1 MNAHT
6 IRQQFLD
13 FFKSKGHTIVPSAPM
28 VVKNDPSLMFNNSGM
43 APFKDLFL
51 GNAPI
56 IHARIADTQ
65 KCLRV
70 SGKHNDLEEVGVD
83 TYHHTMFEMLG
94 NWSFGDY
101 FKTEAIAWSW
111 ELLTRVYGISPDRL
125 YVTVFE
131 GAAEEN
137 IPFDTQA
144 YNEWLKWIPKER
156 ILKGSKKDNF
166 WEMGET
172 GPCGP
177 CSEIHYD
184 GRLDTERHSQSGASL
199 VNADHPQVIEIWNN
213 VFMEYERK
221 ANGELVA
228 LPKKHVDTGMGFE
241 RLVRVLQGK
250 NSNYD
255 TDVFQPLIQKIEE
268 LSGLRYSATDE
279 HLHKSKQVINIG
291 MRVIADHIRTIAFSI
306 ADGQLPGNTGA
317 GYVIRRILRR
327 AVRYGYQSLNLKEP
341 FLFRIVPVLAIQMG
355 KTFPELQNQKL
366 LIERVIREEELAFYK
381 TLENGLKR
389 IDQICA
395 EAISSHK
402 KQIDGAMAFELYDT
416 FGFPL
421 DLTALIARGYNL
433 NLDEA
438 GFEAALEIQKQRSR
452 KATAT
457 EASDWIYNSE
467 AIDASAAVSFVGYT
481 DLETKTRIRCYR
493 KQKVKQSTLFQI
505 VLEKTPFYAESGGQ
519 VGDGGTIEIGDE
531 CLQVIDTRK
540 ENGIPIHFVDR
551 LPSHPELE
559 CVARI
564 DNIKRSD
571 TARNHSATH
580 LLHAAL
586 RTLLGNHVEQKGS
599 LVHPD
604 YLRFDFSHFS
614 KISSEELQQIENLVN
629 NTIKKHL
636 NSEIHE
642 MALKDAKTLGAM
654 ALFGEKYG
662 EYVRVVKFDSSFSIE
677 LCGGTHV
684 KNTGEIGFF
693 KIRSESAVA
702 AGIRRIEAITGRATE
717 QWLQHELTLLNQI
730 REQLKYPKDVF
741 KSILQ
746 LGEEKLQ
753 HQKELE
759 QVYTEFCKYKKQEL
773 ITQIK
778 TSATGTRF
786 VICRLDFNS
795 PEALKTLL
803 FQLREEHPQ
812 FICIVAG
819 IVRKKPS
826 ISIVISD
833 DLCSQYQL
841 NAAEWIRQL
850 AIHIKGGGGG
860 QSFYAQAGGTDAS
873 GLDTVLKSAEL
884 LIP

>member
-43 APFKDLFL
+43 APFKDQFL
-51 GNAPI
+51 GHAPI
-56 IHARIADTQ
+56 LHSRIADTQ

-111 ELLTRVYGISPDRL
+111 ELLTKVYGINPDRL

-131 GAAEEN
+131 GALDDN

-144 YNEWLKWIPKER
+144 YNEWLKWIPQER

-184 GRLDTERHSQSGASL
+184 GRSDTERHTLSGTQL

-221 ANGELVA
+221 ANGQLVA

-279 HLHKSKQVINIG
+279 HLHKSKQVVNIG

-341 FLFRIVPVLAIQMG
+341 FLFRMVPVLAMQMG
-355 KTFPELQNQKL
+355 KPFPELQNQKL

-402 KQIDGAMAFELYDT
+402 QQIDGAMAFELYDT

-457 EASDWIYNSE
+457 EASDWIYNTE
-467 AIDASAAVSFVGYT
+467 AYDASAAVRFVGYT
-481 DLETKTRIRCYR
+481 EFETTTRIRCYR
-493 KQKVKQSTLFQI
+493 KQKVKQSTVFQI
-505 VLEKTPFYAESGGQ
+505 VLDNTPFYAESGGQ
-519 VGDGGTIEIGDE
+519 IGDSGTIEIGGE
-531 CLQVIDTRK
+531 CIQVLDTRK

-551 LPSHPELE
+551 LPQQPELE
-559 CVARI
+559 CIARI
-564 DNIKRSD
+564 NNIKRAD

-586 RTLLGNHVEQKGS
+586 RRILGPHVEQKGS

-614 KISSEELQQIENLVN
+614 KISAEELQHIETLVN
-629 NTIKKHL
+629 DTIKQHL
-636 NSEIHE
+636 NSEITE

-662 EYVRVVKFDSSFSIE
+662 EFVRVVRFDSSFSIE

-684 KNTGEIGFF
+684 KNTSEIGFF
-693 KIRSESAVA
+693 KIQSESAVA
-702 AGIRRIEAITGRATE
+702 AGIRRIEATTGRATE

-730 REQLKYPKDVF
+730 REQFKSPKDLF

-753 HQKELE
+753 QQKELE
-759 QVYTEFCKYKKQEL
+759 QVYIEFCKYKKEEL
-773 ITQIK
+773 NTQIK
-778 TSATGTRF
+778 TSATGTRYI
-786 VICRLDFNS
+786 ICRLDFNS
-795 PEALKTLL
+795 PEALKSLL
-803 FQLREEHPQ
+803 FQLREEQ
-812 FICIVAG
+812 QLICIVAG

-826 ISIVISD
+826 ISIIISD
-833 DLCSQYQL
+833 ELCSQFQL
-841 NAAEWIRQL
+841 NAANWIRQL
-850 AIHIKGGGGG
+850 AVHIKGGGGG
-860 QSFYAQAGGTDAS
+860 QTFYAQAGGTDAS
-873 GLDTVLKSAEL
+873 GLDAVLKSAEL

>member
-221 ANGELVA
+221 ANGVLVA

-481 DLETKTRIRCYR
+481 DFETKTRIRCYR

-559 CVARI
+559 CIARI
-564 DNIKRSD
+564 DSIKRSD

-778 TSATGTRF
+778 TSATGIRF

-803 FQLREEHPQ
+803 FQLREEYPQ